1 MAAAM
6 AYCTSNPAFYQHSL
20 TTARTQF
27 TPIVRRTNSSPSA
40 ALCSPVTISHIDQ
53 SPIIKIVKSDE
64 NNNSHHIN
72 NIGIANS
79 DEVLNIV
86 SDDDDDDDDDDNNG
100 LADNY
105 HMETDHDEEE
115 FLSLVG
121 LRLKTKKPIVR
132 NLHLRT
138 LTKRLACPVCL
149 LPLPKNIDRVRQ
161 ALYIRLPFLKF
172 LSITKDMDRFCS
184 TDPNIIAQSLLPRSV
199 TQARSTS
206 ILNRNKQRQKLSK
219 TVSNNMTPKT
229 SRNIPSRKSITKY
242 VNSILQCHVVLDRLE
257 QTAIDQI
264 MQNSTEDDERS
275 ALSISIPDQSLRKTC
290 KARRSLSSIATNK
303 TTTTTTARTTITT
316 MITEKTTVKRK
327 STSSDVTQPKRA
339 KSVNNNCTSINDIK
353 NDDLS
358 SPAYQRIYLK
368 CFVCSKREYVDAQKI
383 NSDALHSHWLE
394 HDRDLSLNIYDS
406 EIDSTLTRVVEFFNS
421 PKQHVLEGKIKT
433 VFILNSKEIRYKST
447 TISTTNDSCIVID

>member
-53 SPIIKIVKSDE
+53 SSIIKIMKSDE
-64 NNNSHHIN
+64 NNNNHHIN
-72 NIGIANS
+72 SIGIANS
-79 DEVLNIV
+79 DEILNIV
-86 SDDDDDDDDDDNNG
+86 SDDDDDDEDDNDG
-100 LADNY
+100 LVDGY

-149 LPLPKNIDRVRQ
+149 LPLPKNINRVRQ

-172 LSITKDMDRFCS
+172 LSITNDLDRFCS
-184 TDPNIIAQSLLPRSV
+184 TDPNIIVQSLLPRSV

-206 ILNRNKQRQKLSK
+206 ILNRSKKRQKLSK

-229 SRNIPSRKSITKY
+229 SRNIPSRNSITKY

-257 QTAIDQI
+257 QTAINQI
-264 MQNSTEDDERS
+264 MRNSTEDDKRS
-275 ALSISIPDQSLRKTC
+275 TLSISIPDQSLRKTC

-303 TTTTTTARTTITT
+303 TTTTRTTITT
-316 MITEKTTVKRK
+316 MTTEKTTIKRK
-327 STSSDVTQPKRA
+327 STSSDVIQPKRA
-339 KSVNNNCTSINDIK
+339 KSVNNNCTSINDNDIK

-358 SPAYQRIYLK
+358 SPTYQRIYLK
-368 CFVCSKREYVDAQKI
+368 CFVCSKREYVDAQTT